1 MGARP
6 KIITAAQ
13 IIGEQGFAIVK
24 ERIHEMGYLFTPYGP
39 VEAGIDG
46 IVEIRETS
54 TGQLAGKLVAVQV
67 KTTASGAY
75 SAETE
80 DDFEYLL
87 RPEDFRYWQEANLP
101 VILAIVRLSDRSVY
115 WKAVSKQGNP
125 SDPSSRRLKINKNAD
140 VLSSKARE
148 AIAEVAVDQAAPG
161 SWIPASRE
169 TEPLLLNA
177 VRVVLPERIYVAAT
191 VYGHGRDV
199 LRALLDIHE
208 APPAE
213 WVARGGR
220 LLSFLDPRDGP
231 LSKVIDRGSVE
242 DFPVSVFALHEDETE
257 ERLFVELLN
266 RTLRAELHPLL
277 IWSDKAHA
285 YYFSAGDPE
294 IERVYHYASIK
305 KDTDRKIVAARRRA
319 DGSIAYVRHS
329 AFVPR
334 FWRMFDDWYFLVQP
348 TYVFT
353 WDGFRPDRYSGTRIS
368 KLKRKER
375 NASVRGQFVMWQSL
389 LTSIGRQSLQLDMLA
404 STPPSDPLLRFE
416 RIANF
421 QSPVSLRDD
430 LWKQKDEFAPQDNE
444 EELPL

>member
-1 MGARP
+1 VGARP
-6 KIITAAQ
+6 KIITSAQ
-13 IIGEQGFAIVK
+13 IVGEQGFSIVK
-24 ERIHEMGYLFTPYGP
+24 ERIHAMGYLFTPYGP

-46 IVEIRETS
+46 IVEIRDGGS
-54 TGQLAGKLVAVQV
+54 GQVSGKMVAVQV
-67 KTTASGAY
+67 KTTESGTY
-75 SAETE
+75 TAET
-80 DDFEYLL
+80 DQGFEYLL
-87 RPEDFRYWQEANLP
+87 RPEDFQYWQRANLP
-101 VILAIVRLSDRSVY
+101 VIIAIVRLSDRSVY
-115 WKAVSKQGNP
+115 WKAVPKQGNP
-125 SDPSSRRLKINKNAD
+125 SDPASRKLRIDKSAD
-140 VLSSKARE
+140 VLSSRARE

-161 SWIPASRE
+161 SWIPASRQ
-169 TEPLLLNA
+169 TEPLLFNG

-220 LLSFLDPRDGP
+220 LLSFLDPRNGP
-231 LSKVIDRGSVE
+231 LGKVIDRGSVE
-242 DFPVSVFALHEDETE
+242 DFPVSVFAFHDDETE

-277 IWSDKAHA
+277 AWSDKARA
-285 YYFSAGDPE
+285 FYFPAGDPE
-294 IERVYHYASIK
+294 IERTYQYMSVKRDA
-305 KDTDRKIVAARRRA
+305 DRKIVAARRRP

-329 AFVPR
+329 AFGPR
-334 FWRMFDDWYFLVQP
+334 FWKIFEEWYLLVQP

-404 STPPSDPLLRFE
+404 SSPPSDPLLRFE
-416 RIANF
+416 RIDDF
-421 QSPVSLRDD
+421 KSPASLRDD
-430 LWKQKDEFAPQDNE
+430 LWKQRDEFAPDDNE